1 MSNAAVARGDVP
13 PASDSRPNVLLEAS
27 GLHTY
32 YGDSHVLEDVSL
44 AVAPGEVVALLGRHG
59 AGKTTTLRTLMG
71 LTPPRRGSVRYR
83 GQEIARRPA
92 FEIARLGI
100 GFVPEDRRIFPWLT
114 VRENLEVGRKPG
126 PGAAYDID
134 LAFEDFPEL
143 APLAG
148 RLGRNLSGGQQQML
162 TIARTLMGRPE
173 LLLLDEP
180 TEGLAPIVV
189 ERIGAII
196 HRIIERGITV
206 LLAEQNAAFALSIV
220 QRVYII
226 DDGRIVWEG
235 AVRELRARADL
246 MERYLALS
254 A

>member
-1 MSNAAVARGDVP
+1 MSNPAVARSSAAP
-13 PASDSRPNVLLEAS
+13 SPDSSREQLLVAS
-27 GLHTY
+27 GLNTY
-32 YGDSHVLEDVSL
+32 YGDSHILHDVSL

-59 AGKTTTLRTLMG
+59 AGKTTTLRTLIG
-71 LTPPRRGSVRYR
+71 LTPPRHGSVRYR

-114 VRENLEVGRKPG
+114 VRENLEVARKPG

-143 APLAG
+143 ATLAN
-148 RLGRNLSGGQQQML
+148 RFGRNLSGGQQQML
-162 TIARTLMGRPE
+162 TIARTLMGHPE

-196 HRIIERGITV
+196 RRIIARGITV
-206 LLAEQNAAFALSIV
+206 LLAEQNAAFALTVV
-220 QRVYII
+220 QRAYII

-235 AVRELRARADL
+235 AVSELRARSDL

-254 A
+254 E